1 MKFTNY
7 IKLKILSAILL
18 LSLSSHAQNLSVIKL
33 PKLLEIMTPQDDTTY
48 VINFWATWCMPCVME
63 FKNFQDISKK
73 YGGEKVKVVFI
84 NLDFFRTYKKSLIP
98 FLKARDVT
106 EQVYLLNEHDYN
118 SWIDKVDKNWDGEIP
133 ATLFI
138 NHAKNIKQFIARPF
152 NYKELEETI
161 QPLISK

>member
-1 MKFTNY
+1 MKFNYY
-7 IKLKILSAILL
+7 IKPIILSASLL
-18 LSLSSHAQNLSVIKL
+18 TSINSHAQNFSVIKL
-33 PKLLEIMTPQDDTTY
+33 PKLLEIMAPQSDTTY

-73 YGGEKVKVVFI
+73 YAGEKVKVIFI
-84 NLDFFRTYKKSLIP
+84 NLDFYKTYKKSLIP

-138 NHAKNIKQFIARPF
+138 NHAKDKKQFMARSF
-152 NYKELEETI
+152 SANELEETI
-161 QPLISK
+161 KPLISK

>member
-1 MKFTNY
+1 MR
-7 IKLKILSAILL
+7 KLKWFILSAVLL
-18 LSLSSHAQNLSVIKL
+18 VSLNSHAQNFSVIKL
-33 PKLLEIMTPQDDTTY
+33 PKLLEIMTPENDTTY
-48 VINFWATWCMPCVME
+48 VINFWATWCIPCVME

-73 YGGEKVKVVFI
+73 YANEKVKIIFM
-84 NLDFFRTYKKSLIP
+84 NLDFYKTYKKSLIP

-138 NHAKNIKQFIARPF
+138 NHAKNIKQFMAKSF
-152 NYKELEETI
+152 SANDLDETI
-161 QPLISK
+161 KPFISK